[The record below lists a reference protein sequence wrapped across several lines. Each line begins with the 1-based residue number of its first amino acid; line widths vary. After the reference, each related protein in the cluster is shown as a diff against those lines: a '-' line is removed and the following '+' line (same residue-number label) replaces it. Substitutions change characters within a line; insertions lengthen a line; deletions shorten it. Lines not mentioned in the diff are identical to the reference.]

1 MAAKTMTQLIEE
13 AKEVRV
19 YAPLKGR
26 DVDLPKKR
34 IASKGGHKKHL
45 RAVKRLKKNIMR

>member
-1 MAAKTMTQLIEE
+1 MEE
-13 AKEVRV
+13 HHIKSWNPAR
-19 YAPLKGR
+19 
-26 DVDLPKKR
+26 LPKKR